1 MTVRLIET
9 NHCEGSCMFYFCYY
23 DIDKCELC
31 DSALYTGDFRS
42 SEGLITR
49 IKGIIHEPVGT
60 LWYDNT
66 VEKKNKKAKKNEK
79 EKKYNPC
86 TLDEAVDFMIEK
98 IHENEKEH
106 PDLLVFFCFYVMKKE
121 DAWQT

>member
-1 MTVRLIET
+1 MTVKLIET
-9 NHCEGSCMFYFCYY
+9 NHCEGSCMFYFRHY
-23 DIDKCELC
+23 DIDKPELC

-42 SEGLITR
+42 SEELITR
-49 IKGIIHEPVGT
+49 IKGIIHEPLDT

-66 VEKKNKKAKKNEK
+66 VENCNKAEKNK

-106 PDLLVFFCFYVMKKE
+106 PDLLVFFCFYVMEKE

>member
-1 MTVRLIET
+1 MRLIET
-9 NHCEGSCMFYFCYY
+9 NHCEGSCMFYFRHY
-23 DIDKCELC
+23 DIDKCKPC

-42 SEGLITR
+42 SEGLIAR

-66 VEKKNKKAKKNEK
+66 VEKSHK
-79 EKKYNPC
+79 EAEEDDSIKEYNPC
-86 TLDEAVDFMIEK
+86 TLDKAVNYMVNK
-98 IHENEKEH
+98 IHEEEEEH

>member
-1 MTVRLIET
+1 MRLIET
-9 NHCEGSCMFYFCYY
+9 NHCEGACMFYFCYY
-23 DIDKCELC
+23 NIDKCELC

-42 SEGLITR
+42 SEGLITN
-49 IKGIIHEPVGT
+49 IKGIIHEPVET

-66 VEKKNKKAKKNEK
+66 VEKSHK
-79 EKKYNPC
+79 EAEEDDSIKEFNPC
-86 TLDEAVDFMIEK
+86 TLDKAVDYMVNI
-98 IHENEKEH
+98 IHKNEKEH

>member
-42 SEGLITR
+42 SEELITR

-60 LWYDNT
+60 LWYDDEPR
-66 VEKKNKKAKKNEK
+66 VHQG
-79 EKKYNPC
+79 YIPC
-86 TLDEAVDFMIEK
+86 TLDKAVDYMVNK
-98 IHENEKEH
+98 IHEEEREH